1 MPKTKWSANAWKS
14 LQAGAAL
21 LKSAKEGEILAT
33 DSPSSSTS
41 AMEDMGPD
49 GQLTDPLNPSSTT
62 SASSTGMPSDESMV
76 WKMPMVSALELSLE
90 EFETLPLEELGD
102 SLSPLLILAE
112 GRSEEPHVTIW
123 CAAQAMCEVESDFM
137 EAPLIDGI
145 QWFLAN
151 GNC

>member
-1 MPKTKWSANAWKS
+1 MEKPTSWRC
-14 LQAGAAL
+14 
-21 LKSAKEGEILAT
+21 AT
-33 DSPSSSTS
+33 EECKGGGDFG
-41 AMEDMGPD
+41 DR
-49 GQLTDPLNPSSTT
+49 LTFFKHVCYGGHGTGRPIDRS